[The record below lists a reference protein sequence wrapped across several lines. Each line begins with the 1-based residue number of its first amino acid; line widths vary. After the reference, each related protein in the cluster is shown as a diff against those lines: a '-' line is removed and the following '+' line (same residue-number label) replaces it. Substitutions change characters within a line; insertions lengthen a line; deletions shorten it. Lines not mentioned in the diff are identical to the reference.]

1 MNHSGRLMWGCMA
14 IVIVAVLLAV
24 AFTTPVYL
32 LFVLPCLVM
41 LGAML
46 WMMRGTGGGPRDG
59 GGP

>member
-1 MNHSGRLMWGCMA
+1 MNHSGRLMWGCVA

-46 WMMRGTGGGPRDG
+46 WMMRGTGGDSRDG
-59 GGP
+59 GGR

>member
-1 MNHSGRLMWGCMA
+1 MWGCVA
-14 IVIVAVLLAV
+14 IVLLAVLLAV

-46 WMMRGTGGGPRDG
+46 WMMRGTGGGPRG
-59 GGP
+59 GGRR